1 MSRFAS
7 AIAAE
12 TGWPP
17 NVMPCVNVCLPAMNG
32 SATRSEV
39 ITAPIAA
46 YDEVSPFA
54 VVMMSGWTPKRSTPK

>member
-7 AIAAE
+7 AIAAD

-17 NVMPCVNVCLPAMNG
+17 KVMPCVNVFVPCMNG
-32 SATRSEV
+32 SATRSET

-46 YDEVSPFA
+46 
-54 VVMMSGWTPKRSTPK
+54 